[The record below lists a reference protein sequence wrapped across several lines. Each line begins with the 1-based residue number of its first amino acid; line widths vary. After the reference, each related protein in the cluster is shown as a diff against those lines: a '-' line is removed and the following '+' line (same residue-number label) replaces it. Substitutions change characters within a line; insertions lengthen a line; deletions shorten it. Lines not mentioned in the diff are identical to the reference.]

1 MLPPC
6 ADLTHEAQRSADRHL
21 SWVEVPIRSPPPP
34 VEGLDAPPYCRSV
47 IRQTLS
53 TAEAAPTS
61 LVSLARAGFAGL
73 RLAELRVPAAL
84 VPPGQLVLPHAGPL
98 PRRTSARRSTSA
110 TA

>member
-1 MLPPC
+1 MQTTPP
-6 ADLTHEAQRSADRHL
+6 A
-21 SWVEVPIRSPPPP
+21 
-34 VEGLDAPPYCRSV
+34 VEGHDRSSYCRSV

-53 TAEAAPTS
+53 TTDAAPAT